1 LKINTAMVNMFSNI
15 AADFKASLAGAKA
28 MPRPG
33 MGWPNGQAYGQ
44 AIMDYLQSKTPAG
57 VQKMLKWLF
66 HPKIMGLGFSIL
78 SVFEIALIWQ
88 HKKLHLTKILPGGE
102 PAIVDHK
109 YTLAEQIAGTAALIT
124 GLAAAMIGAAL
135 GGIIGFASFGPPGS
149 FAGSLIGGYLAYQ
162 QMSYII
168 QFIYDLAMRKNLRM
182 HGSEIAAHEKRMT
195 AKNVTEVN
203 TISGNAVLNDFEAN
217 SKGMQAANPGMFGG
231 ESGRINAVKAFA
243 AQNNIA
249 TNFQNPAYSDK
260 RNMPNSQ
267 RGKATGGP
275 ASASGS
281 ISTIISDAASSLIN
295 SGLNLLGFGPASASG
310 MSAPGVTSALAGM
323 SANQLMNGPEA
334 GRGNVSSFVD
344 AKSTTSV
351 TTVLSGG
358 NGLNTIDNYVLQP
371 GFNISHSMYTG
382 SSRGQYN

>member
-1 LKINTAMVNMFSNI
+1 
-15 AADFKASLAGAKA
+15 
-28 MPRPG
+28 
-33 MGWPNGQAYGQ
+33 
-44 AIMDYLQSKTPAG
+44 
-57 VQKMLKWLF
+57 ML
-66 HPKIMGLGFSIL
+66 
-78 SVFEIALIWQ
+78 
-88 HKKLHLTKILPGGE
+88 
-102 PAIVDHK
+102 
-109 YTLAEQIAGTAALIT
+109 
-124 GLAAAMIGAAL
+124 GAAI
-135 GGIIGFASFGPPGS
+135 GGAIGFMSFGPPGS
-149 FAGSLIGGYLAYQ
+149 FAGSLIGGYLGYQ
-162 QMSYII
+162 QMGVIV
-168 QFIYDLAMRKNLRM
+168 QFVYD
-182 HGSEIAAHEKRMT
+182 IANRINVAFYGEELNAFKARMT
-195 AKNVTEVN
+195 AKNTTEVN

-334 GRGNVSSFVD
+334 GRGNVSSFID
-344 AKSTTSV
+344 AKSTTSNV

-358 NGLNTIDNYVLQP
+358 NGLNTID
-371 GFNISHSMYTG
+371 SMEYRTRAYTVIG
-382 SSRGQYN
+382 SAASGMGLVN